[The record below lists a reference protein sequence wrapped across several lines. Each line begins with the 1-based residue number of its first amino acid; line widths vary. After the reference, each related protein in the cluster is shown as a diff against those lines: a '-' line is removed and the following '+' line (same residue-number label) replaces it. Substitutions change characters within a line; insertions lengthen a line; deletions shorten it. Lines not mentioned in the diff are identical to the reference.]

1 MVYLYFF
8 NILCRQEDLMVY
20 IVVSVVVRFVL
31 IARVSQRYVLSV
43 KVMYVC
49 MFFCEMTVFVIFN
62 N

>member
-1 MVYLYFF
+1 
-8 NILCRQEDLMVY
+8 MVY